1 MRKLFLILFF
11 LPLMASAQQYSY
23 TTNEVDLSV
32 LISGT
37 LYMPDTKEK
46 CALVILHAGSGP
58 TDRNGNQPGSEPNNS
73 LRYLSE
79 ELAAKGIAVYA
90 YDKRM
95 FKLGLK
101 EDFDERDMSFDDQ
114 INDAAMAVNHFKKDA
129 RFNKV
134 IPAGHSEGSLVCMIA
149 AAKSNA
155 DAYISIAGAGNTI
168 DVVLEEQIG
177 KQAPFLVDDL
187 KKTFVHLKKGD
198 TVAVTNPY
206 LMGLFNPSV
215 QPFLISWVK
224 YNPQDEIKK
233 LKMPVLILNGTKDL
247 QIGVKEA
254 ELLKAAKPDAELVII
269 QNMNHVLKEIKTDD
283 AENHAS
289 YKDPKLPVQ
298 KELVNAIVSFV
309 NKLK

>member
-1 MRKLFLILFF
+1 MKKLFLILFL
-11 LPLMASAQQYSY
+11 LPVMANAQQYSY
-23 TTNEVDLSV
+23 TTNEVDLSELV
-32 LISGT
+32 SGT
-37 LYMPDTKEK
+37 LYMPDTNEK

-73 LRYLSE
+73 LRFLAE
-79 ELAAKGIAVYA
+79 ELASKGIAVYA

-95 FKLGLK
+95 FKRALK
-101 EDFDERDMSFDDQ
+101 EGFDERDMSFDDQ
-114 INDAAMAVNHFKKDA
+114 IDDAAMAVNHFKKDV

-149 AAKSNA
+149 AGKSNA

-177 KQAPFLVDDL
+177 KQAPFLVEDL

-206 LMGLFNPSV
+206 LLGLFKPSV

-247 QIGVKEA
+247 QVGVKEA
-254 ELLKAAKPDAELVII
+254 ELLKAAKPDAQLVII
-269 QNMNHVLKEIKTDD
+269 ENMNHVLKEIKTDD
-283 AENHAS
+283 KENMAS

-298 KELVNAIVSFV
+298 KELVDAIVVFV
-309 NKLK
+309 NF

>member
-1 MRKLFLILFF
+1 MKKILFF
-11 LPLMASAQQYSY
+11 LFALPLMANAQQYSY
-23 TTNEVDLSV
+23 GMSELDLTELV
-32 LISGT
+32 SGT

-46 CALVILHAGSGP
+46 CAMVILHAGSGP

-73 LRYLSE
+73 LRFLAE

-101 EDFDERDMSFDDQ
+101 KDFDQRDMSFDDQ
-114 INDAAMAVNHFKKDA
+114 IDDAAMAVNHFKKDT

-149 AAKSNA
+149 AGKSNA

-177 KQAPFLVDDL
+177 KQASFLVEDL

-198 TVAVTNPY
+198 TVTVTNPY

-233 LKMPVLILNGTKDL
+233 LNMPVLILNGTKDL
-247 QIGVKEA
+247 QVGVKEA

-269 QNMNHVLKEIKTDD
+269 ENMNHVLKEIKTDD
-283 AENHAS
+283 AENQAS
-289 YKDPKLPVQ
+289 YKNPKLPVQ
-298 KELVNAIVSFV
+298 KELVDAIVAFV

>member
-1 MRKLFLILFF
+1 MKKLFLVLFL
-11 LPLMASAQQYSY
+11 LPVMANAQQYSY
-23 TTNEVDLSV
+23 AMSELDLSE

-73 LRYLSE
+73 LRFLAE

-95 FKLGLK
+95 FKVVMK
-101 EDFDERDMSFDDQ
+101 EGFDERDLSFDDQ
-114 INDAAMAVNHFKKDA
+114 IDDAVLAVNHFKKDA
-129 RFNKV
+129 RFIKV

-149 AAKSNA
+149 AGKSNA

-168 DVVLEEQIG
+168 DVVLEEQIA
-177 KQAPFLVDDL
+177 KQAPFLVEDL
-187 KKTFVHLKKGD
+187 RKTFVHLKKGD
-198 TVAVTNPY
+198 TVAVANPY
-206 LMGLFNPSV
+206 LLGLFKPSV

-247 QIGVKEA
+247 QVGVKEA

-269 QNMNHVLKEIKTDD
+269 ENMNHVLKEIKTDD

-298 KELVNAIVSFV
+298 KELVDAIVGFV
-309 NKLK
+309 GKLK